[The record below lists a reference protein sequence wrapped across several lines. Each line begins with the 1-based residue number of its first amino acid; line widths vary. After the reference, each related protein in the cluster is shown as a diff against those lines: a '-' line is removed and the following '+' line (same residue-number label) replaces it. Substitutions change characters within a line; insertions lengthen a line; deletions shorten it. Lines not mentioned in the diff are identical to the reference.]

1 MLVKSWMTKNIVTID
16 ENETVDAARKLLRDN
31 KFHMLPVMKQ
41 GKLAGVITCRD
52 IIDEIYPYD
61 LKTEGKK
68 PGNQRPEIFVKDI
81 MTKDFVTVSTDFT
94 IEEVADVLL
103 VNNVFSTPV
112 INREGEMAGIITHSD
127 LARALIC
134 LAGGNKGGI
143 FYGFMLEDRPGSIKE
158 IADIIRDHGGR
169 LASILTSIEGVP
181 YGFRKVYIRVY
192 GIDRFRVRK
201 LNEML
206 EQNSDVFKISERPE
220 IRREFQLPDT
230 KPTVDSVQYKHKKL
244 DRIISNYAKEVG

>member
-1 MLVKSWMTKNIVTID
+1 MLVKSWMTKNIVSID
-16 ENETVDAARKLLRDN
+16 ENATVDAARKLLRGN
-31 KFHMLPVMKQ
+31 KYHMLPVTKK
-41 GKLAGVITCRD
+41 GNLVGVITCRD
-52 IIDEIYPYD
+52 IIDEVYSDD

-68 PGNQRPEIFVKDI
+68 PDIQRLKILVKDV

-103 VNNVFSTPV
+103 ENDIFSAPV
-112 INREGEMAGIITHSD
+112 IDREGEMAGIITHSD

-158 IADIIRDHGGR
+158 IAYIIRDHGGR

-181 YGFRKVYIRVY
+181 NGFRKVYIRVY

-206 EQNSDVFKISERPE
+206 KENSDVFKIIERLE
-220 IRREFQLPDT
+220 IRREIQSSNRQPMI
-230 KPTVDSVQYKHKKL
+230 DSVLGILPAHKQ
-244 DRIISNYAKEVG
+244 V